1 MKKTNIKWLIK
12 IIFISLVASVV
23 FTLASTEIL
32 GRTGYV
38 ISFTIL
44 AVFIIVGIV
53 FDVIGIAVTAATEAP
68 FNSMAT
74 RRQRGAAEALKLIKN
89 ANRVTCYCNDVIGD
103 VTGIVSGT
111 TAALIAARL
120 MDGFNTESLLFP
132 VLISAIV
139 TGLTV
144 GGKAIGKTLAFN
156 RSTSIVHNVGKIFHI
171 LHIMPFGK
179 QDKQDKTEKLEK
191 IEKPVKIDKSDDRD
205 EAETDDG

>member
-1 MKKTNIKWLIK
+1 MKKKTNIRWLIK
-12 IIFISLVASVV
+12 VILISLVASIV

-32 GRTGYV
+32 GNTGY
-38 ISFTIL
+38 IMSFAIL

-74 RRQRGAAEALKLIKN
+74 RRQRGASESLRLIKN

-120 MDGFNTESLLFP
+120 MDGFNTESILFP
-132 VLISAIV
+132 VMISAIV

-156 RSTSIVHNVGKIFHI
+156 KSTEIVHSVGKVFNIMR
-171 LHIMPFGK
+171 IMPFSKPEK
-179 QDKQDKTEKLEK
+179 Q
-191 IEKPVKIDKSDDRD
+191 
-205 EAETDDG
+205 

>member
-12 IIFISLVASVV
+12 IIIISLVASVV

-32 GRTGYV
+32 GRAGY
-38 ISFTIL
+38 IMSFTIL
-44 AVFIIVGIV
+44 AAFIIIGIV
-53 FDVIGIAVTAATEAP
+53 FDVIGIAVTAANEAP

-74 RRQRGAAEALKLIKN
+74 RRQRGAAESLRMIKN
-89 ANRVTCYCNDVIGD
+89 ANRVTCYLNDVIGD

-120 MDGFNTESLLFP
+120 MDGFSTENILFP
-132 VLISAIV
+132 VGISAVV

-156 RSTSIVHNVGKIFHI
+156 KSTEIVLSVGKILNMLRI
-171 LHIMPFGK
+171 DPFSKSDRQEKQEK
-179 QDKQDKTEKLEK
+179 QDRNER
-191 IEKPVKIDKSDDRD
+191 KS
-205 EAETDDG
+205 

>member
-1 MKKTNIKWLIK
+1 MKKKTNIKWLIK
-12 IIFISLVASVV
+12 IVLISLVASIV

-32 GRTGYV
+32 GNTGY
-38 ISFTIL
+38 IMSFAIL
-44 AVFIIVGIV
+44 AIFIIVGIV
-53 FDVIGIAVTAATEAP
+53 FDVIGIAVTAAYEAP

-74 RRQRGAAEALKLIKN
+74 RRQKGATEALRLIKN

-132 VLISAIV
+132 VLISAVV

-144 GGKAIGKTLAFN
+144 GGKAVGKTLAFN
-156 RSTSIVHNVGKIFHI
+156 KSTEIVLKVGQLFNL
-171 LHIMPFGK
+171 LHIMPFSQQEK
-179 QDKQDKTEKLEK
+179 QEKQ
-191 IEKPVKIDKSDDRD
+191 EKP
-205 EAETDDG
+205 E

>member
-1 MKKTNIKWLIK
+1 MKKKINIRWLIK
-12 IIFISLVASVV
+12 IVLISLVASIV

-32 GRTGYV
+32 GNTGYV
-38 ISFTIL
+38 MSFAIL
-44 AVFIIVGIV
+44 AIFIIVGVV
-53 FDVIGIAVTAATEAP
+53 FDIVGIAVTAATEAP

-74 RRQRGAAEALKLIKN
+74 RRQRGASEALRLVKN

-120 MDGFNTESLLFP
+120 MDGFNTENLLFP

-144 GGKAIGKTLAFN
+144 GGKAVGKTLAFN
-156 RSTSIVHNVGKIFHI
+156 MSTEIVLKVGQTFNIFR
-171 LHIMPFGK
+171 IMPFSK
-179 QDKQDKTEKLEK
+179 S
-191 IEKPVKIDKSDDRD
+191 EKPDKNNV
-205 EAETDDG
+205 TDKNNE

>member
-1 MKKTNIKWLIK
+1 MKKKTNIKWLIK
-12 IIFISLVASVV
+12 IIIISLVASIV

-32 GRTGYV
+32 GRTGY
-38 ISFTIL
+38 IMSFTIL
-44 AVFIIVGIV
+44 AIFIIVGIV

-74 RRQRGAAEALKLIKN
+74 RRQRGATEALKLVKN

-103 VTGIVSGT
+103 VTGIISGT

-120 MDGFNTESLLFP
+120 MDGFNTDSLMFP
-132 VLISAIV
+132 VLISAVV

-156 RSTSIVHNVGKIFHI
+156 KSTEIIHGVGKLFNF
-171 LHIMPFGK
+171 LKIMPFK
-179 QDKQDKTEKLEK
+179 KE
-191 IEKPVKIDKSDDRD
+191 S
-205 EAETDDG
+205 